1 MRVKVLYF
9 GALGEE
15 LKCSGENCEIEKGAT
30 TRDLLKTLAQKK
42 HDFVSWQNRLLI
54 AVNCEHVRDGDRIL
68 SENDEVA
75 LMPPLS
81 GG

>member
-15 LKCSGENCEIEKGAT
+15 LKCSGEDCEIESGST
-30 TRDLLKTLAQKK
+30 TEDLFKNLANKN
-42 HDFVSWQNRLLI
+42 HDFISWQNRLLV
-54 AVNCEHVRDGDRIL
+54 AVNCEHVREKDRVLI
-68 SENDEVA
+68 ENDEVA